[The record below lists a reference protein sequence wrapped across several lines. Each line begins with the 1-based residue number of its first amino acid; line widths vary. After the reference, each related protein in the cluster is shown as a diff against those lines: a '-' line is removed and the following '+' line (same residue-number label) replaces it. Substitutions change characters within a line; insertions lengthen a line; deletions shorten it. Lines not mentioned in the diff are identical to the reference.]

1 MKELVEINIKD
12 IYNLL
17 ESTYDLLLVVD
28 NYEIMLHAS
37 PMVARECKIGT
48 GSLVGRKLGDLL
60 SDSSLDHVREAMA
73 SSREGFR
80 GNVIFTMKED
90 RNSSLP
96 LKVNYAGIE
105 EGELFLFYG
114 NIVDRLGKFSEWE
127 KEDVVKELACLYS
140 VAEWIKVSST
150 IKDFFTDL
158 PFYISRGMHYPEY
171 TIVYSIYQDVEY
183 GRKPPG
189 KYLSSN
195 IEVNNKVM
203 GEIRIGYADEKYVL
217 MPEEQKMLDE
227 ISRMLGMAL
236 ERKVLSERLTSTQDE
251 ASELSRQ
258 VNKLQEETDRRTR
271 EFEEQCG
278 KLDTVNSYLDRV
290 SRDWEESQV
299 RLETMFEAIP
309 DRVALI
315 DRNRNVIMTNRK
327 DVPAGNKCHKTIF
340 DNDKPCDDCRLARV
354 IRTKTPVLLEIKH
367 DDEFY
372 EVHALPIFDEENDVK
387 GIIEFY
393 RDTTRTKMYEQQ
405 LVQADKLASIGQLV
419 SGIGHEINNPNQF
432 IKGNIKIIEQAI
444 TDMLPIID
452 KYYEEHPDLK
462 IARLKYDFFRE
473 NILMLVHDMHN
484 GSERIKNI
492 VEGLKRFARRD
503 EGHLIDD
510 VDINTIIEE
519 SARLVEKEVHKT
531 SEVELDLAHDLPT
544 FTGNSQKIE
553 QVIINLMIN
562 ASQAIPDGRR
572 GLVRVSTRYENG
584 NVVIEVRDNG
594 KGMTE
599 KTRKLIFDPF
609 FTTRRGRGGTGLGLS
624 IAYGIIEEHKGTITV
639 SSKIGDG
646 STFTIKIPA
655 GKGKDSKEMNNDG

>member
-1 MKELVEINIKD
+1 MIH
-12 IYNLL
+12 
-17 ESTYDLLLVVD
+17 
-28 NYEIMLHAS
+28 HAS
-37 PMVARECKIGT
+37 PLFLRESKT
-48 GSLVGRKLGDLL
+48 ANGSLVGGSLANLL
-60 SDSSLDHVREAMA
+60 SDSSLEHVREAMA

-80 GNVIFTMKED
+80 GNVILTMRED
-90 RNSSLP
+90 RNCSLP
-96 LKVNYAGIE
+96 LKVNHAGIE
-105 EGELFLFYG
+105 EDELFLFYG
-114 NIVDRLGKFSEWE
+114 NIIDRLGKLSEWE

-140 VAEWIKVSST
+140 VTEWIKVSST

-158 PFYISRGMHYPEY
+158 PIYISRGMHYPEY
-171 TIVYSIYQDVEY
+171 VIVYSKYQGVEY

-189 KYLSSN
+189 KYIDTN
-195 IEVNNKVM
+195 IEVNGKVV
-203 GEIRIGYADEKYVL
+203 GEIRIGYADDQHEL
-217 MPEEQKMLDE
+217 LPEEDKLLDE
-227 ISRMLGMAL
+227 ISRMLGMVL
-236 ERKVLSERLTSTQDE
+236 ERKELSERLVSTQNE

-258 VNKLQEETDRRTR
+258 VKKLQEETDKRTG
-271 EFEEQCG
+271 EFEEQRK
-278 KLDTVNSYLDRV
+278 KLGTVNSYLGRV

-299 RLETMFEAIP
+299 RLETMFDAVP
-309 DRVALI
+309 DRVAII
-315 DRNRNVIMTNRK
+315 DRDRTVLMTNRK

-340 DNDKPCDDCRLARV
+340 DNDKPCNDCRLAKV
-354 IRTKTPVLLEIKH
+354 IKTKAPVLLEIKH
-367 DDEFY
+367 GDEYY
-372 EVHALPIFDEENDVK
+372 EVHALPIFDEKHDVK

-393 RDTTRTKMYEQQ
+393 RDITKTKIYEQQ

-452 KYYEEHPDLK
+452 KYHEEHPDLK

-473 NILMLVHDMHN
+473 NILMLVHDMYI
-484 GSERIKNI
+484 GFERIKNI

-510 VDINTIIEE
+510 VDINTIIDE
-519 SARLVEKEVHKT
+519 SARLVDKEVHKT

-572 GLVRVSTRYENG
+572 GLVRVSTRYEDG
-584 NVVIEVRDNG
+584 NVIIEVRDNG

-599 KTRKLIFDPF
+599 KTTMLVFDPF

-639 SSKIGDG
+639 SSKVGDG

-655 GKGKDSKEMNNDG
+655 GKGKGSKEMNNNG

>member
-1 MKELVEINIKD
+1 
-12 IYNLL
+12 
-17 ESTYDLLLVVD
+17 
-28 NYEIMLHAS
+28 
-37 PMVARECKIGT
+37 
-48 GSLVGRKLGDLL
+48 
-60 SDSSLDHVREAMA
+60 MA

-80 GNVIFTMKED
+80 GNVILTMRED
-90 RNSSLP
+90 RNCSLP

-105 EGELFLFYG
+105 EDELFLFYG
-114 NIVDRLGKFSEWE
+114 NIIDRLGKLSEWE

-140 VAEWIKVSST
+140 VTEWIKVSST

-158 PFYISRGMHYPEY
+158 PIYISRGMHYPEY
-171 TIVYSIYQDVEY
+171 AIVYSKYQGIEY
-183 GRKPPG
+183 GRKPHG
-189 KYLSSN
+189 RYIDTN
-195 IEVNNKVM
+195 IEVNGKVV
-203 GEIRIGYADEKYVL
+203 GEIRIGYADDQHEL
-217 MPEEQKMLDE
+217 LPEEDKLLDE
-227 ISRMLGMAL
+227 ISRMLGMVL
-236 ERKVLSERLTSTQDE
+236 ERKELSERLASTQNE

-258 VNKLQEETDRRTR
+258 VKKLQEETDKRTS
-271 EFEEQCG
+271 EFEEQHK

-299 RLETMFEAIP
+299 RLETMFDAIP
-309 DRVALI
+309 DRVAII
-315 DRNRNVIMTNRK
+315 DRDRTVLMTNRK

-340 DNDKPCDDCRLARV
+340 GNDKPCNDCRLAKV
-354 IRTKTPVLLEIKH
+354 IKTKAPVSLEIKH
-367 DDEFY
+367 DDEYY
-372 EVHALPIFDEENDVK
+372 EVHALPIFDEKNDVK

-393 RDTTRTKMYEQQ
+393 RDITQTKIYEQQ

-473 NILMLVHDMHN
+473 NILMLVHDMYN

-510 VDINTIIEE
+510 VDINTIIDE
-519 SARLVEKEVHKT
+519 SARLVDKEVHKT
-531 SEVELDLAHDLPT
+531 SEVELDLARDLPT

-572 GLVRVSTRYENG
+572 GLVRVSTRYEDG

-599 KTRKLIFDPF
+599 KTTKLIFDPF

-639 SSKIGDG
+639 SSKVGDG

-655 GKGKDSKEMNNDG
+655 GKGKDSKVMNKDG